1 MYSNYLPWRA
11 DNRSGFQLHI
21 RCISTAR
28 NERTIENPGT
38 KTTKGGREKRLLLT
52 TKQSSVKDNRIIGVR
67 CLLPLSQIISDSVNT
82 VINLIYLLPAQLTAV
97 SGRKFEP

>member
-1 MYSNYLPWRA
+1 MY
-11 DNRSGFQLHI
+11 
-21 RCISTAR
+21 STAR
-28 NERTIENPGT
+28 NERTTENPGT
-38 KTTKGGREKRLLLT
+38 KTKGGREKRLLLT